1 MTKGVDM
8 SKIGR
13 NAPCPC
19 GSGRKY
25 KKCCLLSQD
34 GRPTSI
40 PSIKY
45 RAVYTELDQLS
56 NSVVDLINQNELDR
70 AEAVSRRLLSDYPDQ
85 VDGFDRLA
93 MVYEARGDR
102 KKAAQYYR
110 KAADFARSNPG
121 FEKKSIDR
129 FLSEAKR
136 MESNR

>member
-1 MTKGVDM
+1 MLTEIFTMLWIVAIEMKPQV
-8 SKIGR
+8 
-13 NAPCPC
+13 NAD
-19 GSGRKY
+19 Y
-25 KKCCLLSQD
+25 HNLS
-34 GRPTSI
+34 T
-40 PSIKY
+40 
-45 RAVYTELDQLS
+45 
-56 NSVVDLINQNELDR
+56 
-70 AEAVSRRLLSDYPDQ
+70 EAVSRRLLSEYPDQ

-136 MESNR
+136 MESDP

>member
-1 MTKGVDM
+1 M

-25 KKCCLLSQD
+25 KKCCLLNQD
-34 GRPTSI
+34 EKPKSALPMG
-40 PSIKY
+40 Y

-56 NSVVDLINQNELDR
+56 NSVVDLIDQNKLGK
-70 AEAVSRRLLSDYPDQ
+70 AEAVSRRLLSEYPDQ

-110 KAADFARSNPG
+110 KAADFARSTPG
-121 FEKKSIDR
+121 FDKNSIGR

-136 MESNR
+136 MERDQ